1 MKDKKLKASRRRD
14 FLKLAGL
21 GAGAAGAAAVG
32 LAGPKSEAAAG
43 PADARAAAGYR
54 ESEHVKKYYA
64 LARF

>member
-1 MKDKKLKASRRRD
+1 MKDHKLKSSKRRD

-21 GAGAAGAAAVG
+21 GAGAAGV
-32 LAGPKSEAAAG
+32 AAAG
-43 PADARAAAGYR
+43 IARAEAKVEAAKPEDHSRGYR

>member
-1 MKDKKLKASRRRD
+1 MKDHRLKSSKRRD

-21 GAGAAGAAAVG
+21 GAGAAGV
-32 LAGPKSEAAAG
+32 AAAG
-43 PADARAAAGYR
+43 ITHAEAKVETAKPEDRSRGYR

>member
-1 MKDKKLKASRRRD
+1 MKDHKLKSSKRRD

-21 GAGAAGAAAVG
+21 GAGAAGV
-32 LAGPKSEAAAG
+32 AAAG
-43 PADARAAAGYR
+43 ITRAEAKVEAAKPEDCSRGYR